1 MAEEE
6 TTEVDATTSLAAGD
20 NTDNSNEV
28 SEHNQPG
35 PNGSATEANWKNK
48 LSPDLQKQVETIES
62 VEDLVKSYAEARRLA
77 FKPVPE
83 MTPEEREKF
92 HKRLGVPEKPDE
104 YELSTVMMPK
114 GAPKRTAEED
124 KAYKELVHGLSLSK
138 DQAKGIHEALL
149 KSAVNT
155 LIEHNRVLGKARAE
169 AASTLRKEWGA
180 DYDGNLRGVQNLIN
194 QFGGDSVV
202 AYMNTG
208 PGNEPA
214 MLRFL
219 HSVKDTMKEDTLVDG
234 TAPAREAEVKPGG
247 FDWSKVPSVSG
258 DKRYGKR

>member
-20 NTDNSNEV
+20 GNSEE
-28 SEHNQPG
+28 STEQNQPG
-35 PNGSATEANWKNK
+35 SNGSATTGDWVTGLPDEFRETVKVKNWK
-48 LSPDLQKQVETIES
+48 SPADVL
-62 VEDLVKSYAEARRLA
+62 KSYVQLEKFAS
-77 FKPVPE
+77 KSVQD
-83 MTPEEREKF
+83 MTPEERERF
-92 HKRLGVPEKPDE
+92 NKRLGVPEKPDE